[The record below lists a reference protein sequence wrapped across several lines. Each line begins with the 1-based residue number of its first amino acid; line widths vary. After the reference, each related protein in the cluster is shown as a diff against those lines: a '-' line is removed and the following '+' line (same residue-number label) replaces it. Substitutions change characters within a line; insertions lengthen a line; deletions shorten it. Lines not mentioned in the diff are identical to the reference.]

1 MEENS
6 RSLKTTEDESAA
18 PPERRSILLR
28 GYVETDAPRN
38 REGRRWTPPP
48 SGFALFFDTE
58 TNPDAAQRLRFGCYQ
73 LWEGERR
80 RERGIFAASSM
91 TLGTL
96 SRPSLPSCNG

>member
-28 GYVETDAPRN
+28 GYVKTDAPRN